1 MIAKAIIFPTM
12 NAKDTTSASD
22 AAAAPPVIEFYH
34 PDSYFTESSVGHLM
48 KKAVAWSGQAIE
60 REMEPYGLTN
70 AQWVPLVK
78 LFVGDADT
86 AAGLARECGLDAGAM
101 TRLLDRV
108 EAKGLCCRQRSS
120 HDRRV
125 VNLQLTDE
133 GREAALKIPVVLAR
147 IQNACLAGF
156 TREEW
161 ETLKGYLHRILD
173 NAQALSATGESNEKQ
188 QDPHD

>member
-1 MIAKAIIFPTM
+1 M
-12 NAKDTTSASD
+12 NAKDATGASD
-22 AAAAPPVIEFYH
+22 AKEVPPVIEFYH
-34 PDSYFTESSVGHLM
+34 ADNYFTETSVGHLM
-48 KKAVAWSGQAIE
+48 KKVVAFFSHAIE
-60 REMEPYGLTN
+60 REMEPHGLTN

-108 EAKGLCCRQRSS
+108 EAKGLCSRQRSS

-125 VNLQLTDE
+125 VNLHLTDE
-133 GREAALKIPVVLAR
+133 GREAALKIPEVLAR

-156 TREEW
+156 TYEEW
-161 ETLKGYLHRILD
+161 QALKGYLSRILD
-173 NAQALSATGESNEKQ
+173 NAQALAATGESNEKQ
-188 QDPHD
+188 QDRQD

>member
-1 MIAKAIIFPTM
+1 M
-12 NAKDTTSASD
+12 NAKDMTNAGDATEASP
-22 AAAAPPVIEFYH
+22 AVEFYH
-34 PDSYFTESSVGHLM
+34 ANNYFAETSVGHLM
-48 KKAVAWSGQAIE
+48 KKIVAYSSHAIE

-108 EAKGLCCRQRSS
+108 EAKGLCSRQRSS

-147 IQNACLAGF
+147 MQNACLAGF
-156 TREEW
+156 THEEW
-161 ETLKGYLHRILD
+161 EALKGYLRRILD
-173 NAQALSATGESNEKQ
+173 NAQALAAAGESNEKQ
-188 QDPHD
+188 QDPQD

>member
-1 MIAKAIIFPTM
+1 M
-12 NAKDTTSASD
+12 NAKDMTSASD
-22 AAAAPPVIEFYH
+22 AKEVPPAIEFYH
-34 PDSYFTESSVGHLM
+34 ADKYFAESSIGHLM
-48 KKAVAWSGQAIE
+48 KKIVAHSSHAIE

-108 EAKGLCCRQRSS
+108 EAKGLCSRQRSS

-147 IQNACLAGF
+147 MQNACLAGF
-156 TREEW
+156 THEEW
-161 ETLKGYLHRILD
+161 EALKGYLRRILD
-173 NAQALSATGESNEKQ
+173 NAQALAAAGESNEKQ
-188 QDPHD
+188 QNPQD